1 MKERTIM
8 LTESDIEEGIKTRF
22 WQAVVEWLDE
32 SLDTVHFELEDA
44 DNGNDIGIFK
54 RLAGNAESLKRVKL
68 LPKIFE
74 EEAKT
79 YNDERK

>member
-1 MKERTIM
+1 MKERTII

-32 SLDTVHFELEDA
+32 SLDTVHFELEDT

-54 RLAGNAESLKRVKL
+54 RLGGNAETLKRVKL

-74 EEAKT
+74 EETKL
-79 YNDERK
+79 YNEERK